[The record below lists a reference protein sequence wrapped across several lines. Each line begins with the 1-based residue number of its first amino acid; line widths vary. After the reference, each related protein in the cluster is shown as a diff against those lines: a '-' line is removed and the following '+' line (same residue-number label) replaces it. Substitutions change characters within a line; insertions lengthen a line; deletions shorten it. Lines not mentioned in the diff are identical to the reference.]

1 MKIIYHRK
9 IYFII
14 SGILCLISIVSLS
27 VWGLNLGIDF
37 TGGTLMEI
45 KFEKTRASNQ
55 EIEESLKDL
64 DLGKI
69 VVQPSGDLGVIL
81 RFKDVN
87 EGTHQEILKK
97 LKESFKG
104 EGEDSA
110 GSPQE
115 VLTEERFES
124 IGPVIGQELKK
135 KAFWAIIIVLVA
147 IILYIAWAFRKVSYL
162 ISSWKYGLIAI
173 IALTHDIIIVLGI
186 FSILGQFFSIE
197 VGTPFVAALLT
208 ILGYSVNDTI
218 VVFDRIR
225 ENLYKYEVEDF
236 EDSVNL
242 SVNQTIIR
250 SLNTS
255 LTTLLV
261 LFAVYFLGGA
271 SIKYFI
277 LALIT
282 GVIAGTYSSLFIA
295 SPLLVAWR
303 KFRKIS

>member
-1 MKIIYHRK
+1 MRIIYHRK

-27 VWGLNLGIDF
+27 IWGLNLGIDF
-37 TGGTLMEI
+37 TGGTLMEL
-45 KFEKTRASNQ
+45 KFETVRPANL
-55 EIEESLKDL
+55 EITQSLKDL

-69 VVQPSGDLGVIL
+69 VVQRTGELGVIL
-81 RFKDVN
+81 RFRDVD
-87 EGTHQEILKK
+87 EDTHQEILKK
-97 LKESFKG
+97 LKESRSTAG
-104 EGEDSA
+104 EGNGEELS
-110 GSPQE
+110 
-115 VLTEERFES
+115 EERFES

-135 KAFWAIIIVLVA
+135 KTFWAIIIVLVA

-173 IALTHDIIIVLGI
+173 VALVHDIIIVLGI
-186 FSILGQFFSIE
+186 FSILGRFFSIE

-225 ENLYKYEVEDF
+225 ENLYKDEVEDF
-236 EDSVNL
+236 EGSVNL
-242 SVNQTIIR
+242 SVNQTITR

-255 LTTLLV
+255 LTTLFV
-261 LFAVYFLGGA
+261 LLAVYFLGGT
-271 SIKYFI
+271 SIRYFI

-282 GVIAGTYSSLFIA
+282 GVIAGTYSSIFIA
-295 SPLLVAWR
+295 SPMLVVWR
-303 KFRKIS
+303 KFRKKS